1 MYSPCKIAVS
11 ALPTLPM
18 RIGAATALAA
28 VALSVTAIIPLAA
41 QAKTDRTADLSAG
54 DAWDTF
60 AADVTIR
67 RHLLSSAGVT
77 SAEAPAVR
85 YRWTR
90 SQRRGGWTSTVEI
103 TGLSAPLIRS
113 AQGQLVLAEPTSIL
127 RVEDDE
133 DGTMP
138 RVYNRRG
145 KAIRLPSIEDR
156 RVLGEPVAGSLAV
169 PPVPQLAYPDARR
182 GSNVGR
188 EWVDA
193 FIAAPAH
200 RQARRAALQHRFGRS
215 PGRVR
220 NLARFIASD
229 DGQTVE
235 LLADEQTGVPVEI
248 NVVLDGTLA
257 ARSAISYA
265 ARADGALVRRTVRTE
280 QRVSQHSS
288 DRAVATIDLANV
300 RLERRGAR

>member
-1 MYSPCKIAVS
+1 MYLPCRIAVS
-11 ALPTLPM
+11 ALPTRL
-18 RIGAATALAA
+18 AVTALFAA
-28 VALSVTAIIPLAA
+28 LALSATTIVPLTA
-41 QAKTDRTADLSAG
+41 QARVDRTTDLSPA

-60 AADVTIR
+60 TADVTMR
-67 RHLLSSAGVT
+67 RHLLSSSGVT

-103 TGLSAPLIRS
+103 ADLSAPLIRS
-113 AQGQLVLAEPTSIL
+113 AQGRLALAESTSVL

-145 KAIRLPSIEDR
+145 EAIRLPSIEDR
-156 RVLGEPVAGSLAV
+156 RVLGEPVAGSLDV

-182 GSNVGR
+182 GSSAGR

-193 FIAAPAH
+193 FIAAPAQK
-200 RQARRAALQHRFGRS
+200 QARRAALRHRFGRS

-220 NLARFIASD
+220 NLDRFIAVD
-229 DGQTVE
+229 DGQTLE

-248 NVVLDGTLA
+248 NVVRDGALA
-257 ARSAISYA
+257 ARSAITYA
-265 ARADGALVRRTVRTE
+265 TRTDGTLVRRTVRTE
-280 QRVSQHSS
+280 QRVSQRSS
-288 DRAVATIDLANV
+288 DRAVSTIDLANV
-300 RLERRGAR
+300 RLERRGVR